1 MIYKLKHVDTNCNK
15 KNILLTMLCIRVHAV
30 FVLNSQATSAC

>member
-15 KNILLTMLCIRVHAV
+15 KYIIDNAMYSCPCRICT
-30 FVLNSQATSAC
+30 